1 MPVTGW
7 HAPLFP
13 IALLAPVGLAQP
25 ALAQEV
31 TGDGEIAYVDQ
42 VETVLV
48 CPDGKYQS
56 GCDAS
61 DLIRAVERIE
71 DLPTDIETRCLYET
85 KARCY
90 PVAFGRIITVEQ
102 GPPLTWQHMVLFP
115 EDGPRVEMMAI
126 LEGVTANDLYVLVAR
141 QTEGW
146 FAPPQLV
153 ENTNELMLLHAPGRT
168 GGTGM
173 GNADIVLSR
182 HEQGWT
188 TFDVNELL
196 FEAGQ
201 MLPAGFSLASGVNF
215 DFREMFV
222 AVPVKRESDGGCCA
236 TGGTAFIDLAM
247 PAGNRMKVASVTFN
261 ETKPVETHRIQAPGS
276 EANTHD

>member
-1 MPVTGW
+1 MTGW
-7 HAPLFP
+7 HRPCLLA
-13 IALLAPVGLAQP
+13 ALLAPVGLVHSAV
-25 ALAQEV
+25 AQEV

-48 CPDGKYQS
+48 CPDGKYES
-56 GCDAS
+56 GCDSS
-61 DLIRAVERIE
+61 DLIRAVERVE
-71 DLPTDIETRCLYET
+71 DLPTDIESRCLYET

-102 GPPLTWQHMVLFP
+102 GRPLTWQHMVLYP
-115 EDGPRVEMMAI
+115 EDGPRVEMMVI

-196 FEAGQ
+196 FEAEQ

-236 TGGTAFIDLAM
+236 TGGTAFIDLEM
-247 PAGNRMKVASVTFN
+247 PAGNLMHVASITFN